1 MKDQAEIKR
10 NEAFVRVWRHVIA
23 LASRTLKEPT
33 PKRVQS
39 LVHEITMKRLLDGQF
54 DECNL
59 QLNEIR
65 IVEESLIKSLL
76 AAHHGRVRYPGQRT
90 G

>member
-1 MKDQAEIKR
+1 
-10 NEAFVRVWRHVIA
+10 
-23 LASRTLKEPT
+23 
-33 PKRVQS
+33 VQS

-90 G
+90 A